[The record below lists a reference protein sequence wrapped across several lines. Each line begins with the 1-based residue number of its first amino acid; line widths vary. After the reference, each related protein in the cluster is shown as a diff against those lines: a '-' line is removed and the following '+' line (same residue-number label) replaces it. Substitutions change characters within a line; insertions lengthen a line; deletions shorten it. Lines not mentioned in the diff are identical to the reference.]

1 MKYGPKRCR
10 QHCILVIK
18 IRRDGERDSSDEE
31 HYPLF
36 STNRVCRRVL
46 TNITPPATRRSTL
59 FSLTPNLFTTSYF
72 YYLIRGRCIGLSQ
85 VYAGVLGNKILHTRG
100 DLLGSALQVK
110 VVRPSHLCNLH
121 LRNPI
126 KQFALLSIGREGT
139 IFCLNQQYRREDL
152 C

>member
-1 MKYGPKRCR
+1 MDPNDAANITSLSSK
-10 QHCILVIK
+10 
-18 IRRDGERDSSDEE
+18 SDEMAKE
-31 HYPLF
+31 TAAMKDFTLF
-36 STNRVCRRVL
+36 STNIVCRRVL
-46 TNITPPATRRSTL
+46 INNAPPATRRGAL
-59 FSLTPNLFTTSYF
+59 FFLTPNLFTSSCF
-72 YYLIRGRCIGLSQ
+72 YYLIRGRCIDLSQ